1 MEDEPTYVDYTID
14 LITYHSNQ
22 VKTKEYE
29 TKDAKYLIIN
39 SESDIYRSIIACP
52 ETKKVLCFSPPKS
65 IEFTEFKE
73 KHEKLSDYIFVNEV
87 IEGTM
92 LNLFYDKR
100 IQSWELGTR
109 GAVGG
114 NYWFFRNQYSIDEK
128 SKMIDQPTFRQMFLQ
143 AFRANDGQDINDL
156 PFLEYLSKDYSYSF
170 VLQHPANHIVKMVL
184 TPIAYLVAVYHL
196 LDDHVVCIPPT
207 VFEEWDCFLGI
218 RGLLEFPRRFDEE
231 SYEELS
237 LNNSPFD
244 MVGIMFYHLKTG
256 ERASMENESYK
267 VVRELRGNNPNLQYQ
282 YLSLRH
288 SGEVDDFLALFPQ
301 YKKLFYKFYKQYND
315 FVTQLHQSYVSYYV
329 QKSGIRISK
338 RYFPLTYKIHHE
350 VFLPSKLNSEPMI
363 IRRSVV
369 ADFIKK
375 VEVNVLIFYLNSM
388 E

>member
-1 MEDEPTYVDYTID
+1 
-14 LITYHSNQ
+14 
-22 VKTKEYE
+22 
-29 TKDAKYLIIN
+29 
-39 SESDIYRSIIACP
+39 
-52 ETKKVLCFSPPKS
+52 
-65 IEFTEFKE
+65 
-73 KHEKLSDYIFVNEV
+73 
-87 IEGTM
+87 M

-114 NYWFFRNQYSIDEK
+114 NYWFFRNQYSVDEK
-128 SKMIDQPTFRQMFLQ
+128 SKMIHQPTFRQMFLQ

-237 LNNSPFD
+237 TNKMSFD
-244 MVGIMFYHLKTG
+244 MVGMMFYDLKTG
-256 ERASMENESYK
+256 ERASIENESYK
-267 VVRELRGNNPNLQYQ
+267 VAREIRGNNPNLQYQ
-282 YLSLRH
+282 YLCLRH
-288 SGEVDDFLALFPQ
+288 SGKVDDFLALFPQ

-350 VFLPSKLNSEPMI
+350 IFLPSKLNPEPMI

-388 E
+388 